1 MVTLSLLIAVG
12 SYLLIAAYAMS
23 GPPAVPN

>member
-12 SYLLIAAYAMS
+12 SYVLLATYAMS
-23 GPPAVPN
+23 CPPTLPR